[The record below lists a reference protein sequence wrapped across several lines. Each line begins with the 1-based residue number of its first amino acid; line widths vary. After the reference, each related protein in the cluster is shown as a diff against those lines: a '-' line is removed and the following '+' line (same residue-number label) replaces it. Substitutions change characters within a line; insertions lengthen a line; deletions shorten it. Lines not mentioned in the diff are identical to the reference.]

1 MKGNNMNDNSIDIFQ
16 ALIDELYKS
25 RKLDVKKDFSLMLAA
40 AAAQKEILK
49 HKESKQ

>member
-1 MKGNNMNDNSIDIFQ
+1 MNHNSIEVFQ
-16 ALIDELYKS
+16 SLIDELYKN

-49 HKESKQ
+49 HREVKQ